1 MVEPVLR
8 TTRRCRRYVRLI
20 DLTRHVWFHVFQENS
35 MKPLERLTHRVIFRS
50 GIIVVAATMV
60 LALSSTSARHVG
72 LDVLAATVIG
82 VSSAPVAAA
91 EDNDTA
97 IRPFRVNVPKAI
109 SPISAGASRRLDGLT
124 RRRSQMNRRARSSRR
139 SRSSF
144 AIGAP

>member
-1 MVEPVLR
+1 MPRVVMVEPVLR

-35 MKPLERLTHRVIFRS
+35 MKPLERSTHRVILRS

-72 LDVLAATVIG
+72 FDVLGAIVIG

-91 EDNDTA
+91 EDNDNDTA
-97 IRPFRVNVPKAI
+97 IRPF
-109 SPISAGASRRLDGLT
+109 
-124 RRRSQMNRRARSSRR
+124 
-139 SRSSF
+139 
-144 AIGAP
+144 